1 MDPGIEFA
9 PAAAKE
15 FYERSRSIWL
25 RATNKQPETWRRM
38 VALGGESIAN
48 TEGLM
53 RMDRVGVQNFLLT
66 SDGISDDEIVRMQGS
81 DSTEQRAISQGYLS
95 REMSE
100 LRRAISSTQG
110 ALVRDGVPI
119 GIRVLAQLDKEAG
132 TRYSVELAG
141 ADESE

>member
-25 RATNKQPETWRRM
+25 RATNEQPETWRRM

-53 RMDRVGVQNFLLT
+53 GMDRVGVAT
-66 SDGISDDEIVRMQGS
+66 CPISGWS
-81 DSTEQRAISQGYLS
+81 SSSASISAGYTLKPPLMNMSFS
-95 REMSE
+95 R
-100 LRRAISSTQG
+100 
-110 ALVRDGVPI
+110 
-119 GIRVLAQLDKEAG
+119 
-132 TRYSVELAG
+132 SVMAM
-141 ADESE
+141 

>member
-25 RATNKQPETWRRM
+25 RATSEQPQTWRRM

-53 RMDRVGVQNFLLT
+53 RMDRVGVQNLLLI
-66 SDGISDDEIVRMQGS
+66 SDGISDDEIDRMQGS
-81 DSTEQRAISQGYLS
+81 DSTPTTCHLPGPSS
-95 REMSE
+95 R
-100 LRRAISSTQG
+100 RNVG
-110 ALVRDGVPI
+110 A
-119 GIRVLAQLDKEAG
+119 EAG
-132 TRYSVELAG
+132 DQQYAG
-141 ADESE
+141 CTSARWRPHRDKSPRTAR